1 MVKESGE
8 EEGAKEEKRWWKERE
23 GGVEEQ
29 MQAVPNTMKIVL
41 KARKGFVKIA
51 IRNGLES
58 IYKYL
63 KNMPLFFFVFVLLVH
78 RWFLSFHLERMSC
91 FL

>member
-29 MQAVPNTMKIVL
+29 MEIGKCSQWSE
-41 KARKGFVKIA
+41 G
-51 IRNGLES
+51 
-58 IYKYL
+58 
-63 KNMPLFFFVFVLLVH
+63 
-78 RWFLSFHLERMSC
+78 
-91 FL
+91 